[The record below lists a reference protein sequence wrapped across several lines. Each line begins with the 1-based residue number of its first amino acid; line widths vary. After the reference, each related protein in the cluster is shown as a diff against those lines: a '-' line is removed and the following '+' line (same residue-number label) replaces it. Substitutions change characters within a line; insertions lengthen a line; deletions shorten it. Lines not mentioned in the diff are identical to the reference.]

1 MLETLQ
7 SWVLQA
13 LNYALSILPDSPITA
28 LDNSPVA
35 AYLGII
41 NWFMPISFF
50 LSSMELWLTAIAVYY
65 AISAILRWVKA
76 IS

>member
-1 MLETLQ
+1 MLDTIV
-7 SWVLQA
+7 SWLTKALKYVL
-13 LNYALSILPDSPITA
+13 SVLPDSPFTM
-28 LDNSPVA
+28 LNNSPVA
-35 AYLGII
+35 AYLGIV

-50 LSSMELWLTAIAVYY
+50 LTATEAWLTAIAVYY